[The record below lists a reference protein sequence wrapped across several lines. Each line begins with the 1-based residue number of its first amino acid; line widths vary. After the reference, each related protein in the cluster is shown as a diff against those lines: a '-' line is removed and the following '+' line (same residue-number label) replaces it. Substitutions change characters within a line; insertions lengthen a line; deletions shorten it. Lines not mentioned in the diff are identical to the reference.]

1 MGSYFS
7 KTKKNKLCED
17 IIEDHEDF
25 AITINIYTMKPLS
38 FCEPDII
45 MDYLQYTN
53 PVLTYSHNNSIHL
66 LYRPDKKLPFLR
78 SNISGEIISY
88 LSSELTIFLVK
99 NNIEPR
105 MIDIHFLIEP
115 YKTLLCNL
123 KTTIIENKYHGKIQG
138 IETLNEAKL
147 NELT

>member
-17 IIEDHEDF
+17 IIEDDEDF
-25 AITINIYTMKPLS
+25 LITINMHVMKPLS

-53 PVLTYSHNNSIHL
+53 PVLTYSYNNTIYL
-66 LYRPDKKLPFLR
+66 LYRPARKSPFLR

-88 LSSELTIFLVK
+88 LSSELTIFLIK
-99 NNIEPR
+99 NNMEPR

-115 YKTLLCNL
+115 YNILLSNL

-138 IETLNEAKL
+138 LETLNEAKL
-147 NELT
+147 NELS